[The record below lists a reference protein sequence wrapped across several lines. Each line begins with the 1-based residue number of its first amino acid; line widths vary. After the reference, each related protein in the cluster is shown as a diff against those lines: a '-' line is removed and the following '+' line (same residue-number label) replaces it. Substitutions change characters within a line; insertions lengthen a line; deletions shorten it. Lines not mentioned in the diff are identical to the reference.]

1 MKKLLVILALIIIAV
16 VIYLTIVNNLSN
28 GRLVAPIVSPWSVQT
43 KSESRDNQAI
53 NAPASPKTFK
63 FDSNTDLN
71 AELEKIDPK
80 VLDSD
85 FE

>member
-28 GRLVAPIVSPWSVQT
+28 GKLVVPSVTPLVFQAKPESDDNKVDAP
-43 KSESRDNQAI
+43 DG
-53 NAPASPKTFK
+53 PKTFK
-63 FDSNTDLN
+63 FDRNTDLN

>member
-1 MKKLLVILALIIIAV
+1 MKKLFLIVALIIIAV

-28 GRLVAPIVSPWSVQT
+28 GRFEAPIVNPWSVQT
-43 KSESRDNQAI
+43 KSESSESQNTD
-53 NAPASPKTFK
+53 APASPKTFK
-63 FDSNTDLN
+63 LDRNTDLN
-71 AELEKIDPK
+71 AELEKVDPK